1 LGKVLHMIELVA
13 YLDRGGFKL
22 DTKLELDASIT
33 GLFGPSGAGKSTLL
47 GIMAGLIKSD
57 RGRFVVHGDCL
68 FDSDRKIDMSIHQRR
83 IGMVFQ
89 DSQLFPHLSVR
100 NNLVYG
106 LNLLPTKERRF
117 SFDHIVEL
125 LEVGHLLKQLP
136 GQLSGGEKQR
146 VALGRALL
154 ASPRLL
160 LLDEPLA
167 ALDSR
172 LKSQILPFLRRVK
185 EQIQIPMV
193 YVSHSIN
200 EILYLT
206 QTVAIIQDGK
216 IIASGNFHEVINN
229 NDALSLAH
237 SLGLDNVIQA
247 KVLRHDLEFGYTV
260 AGQGNMQIMLPYI
273 DIAVGS
279 TISISVPASNVAL
292 SKTAIEGITIQNQ
305 LPGIV
310 AAIHKVDHRV
320 LVTVDAG
327 CKLIAE
333 VTGKAVSDLGISQGD
348 KVYCLVKAQA
358 MRYLGNSSKG
368 ALPEGTQK
376 QTRFLGQKKPAEAGN

>member
-1 LGKVLHMIELVA
+1 MIEIEA
-13 YLDRGGFKL
+13 YLSRSGF
-22 DTKLELDASIT
+22 TLDAKLLFDGPVI
-33 GLFGPSGAGKSTLL
+33 GLFGPSGAGKSSLL
-47 GIMAGLIKSD
+47 GIMAGLV
-57 RGRFVVHGDCL
+57 RPNHGRVVIDGYCL
-68 FDSDRKIDMSIHQRR
+68 LDSSHKVNVPVYQRR
-83 IGMVFQ
+83 IGLVFQ

-106 LNLLPTKERRF
+106 LRLLPAKERRF

-125 LEVGHLLKQLP
+125 LEVGHLLEQHP

-154 ASPRLL
+154 TSPRLL

-167 ALDSR
+167 ALDTR

-185 EQIQIPMV
+185 EQIQIPMI

-200 EILYLT
+200 EILHLT
-206 QTVAIIQDGK
+206 QAVAIIQDGK
-216 IIASGNFHEVINN
+216 IIASGNFHEAINHN
-229 NDALSLAH
+229 EVLSLAH
-237 SLGLDNVIQA
+237 SLGLDNVIQT

-260 AGQGNMQIMLPYI
+260 VGQGGMQIMLPYVGI
-273 DIAVGS
+273 TVGS
-279 TISISVPASNVAL
+279 NISLSVPASNVAL
-292 SKTAIEGITIQNQ
+292 SKTAIEGTTIQNQ

-310 AAIHKVDHRV
+310 TAIHKVDHRA

-333 VTGKAVSDLGISQGD
+333 VTGKAVFDLGISQGD
-348 KVYCLVKAQA
+348 RVYCLMKAQA
-358 MRYLGNSSKG
+358 VRYLGQ
-368 ALPEGTQK
+368 E
-376 QTRFLGQKKPAEAGN
+376 